1 MNGWWCYHLRRA
13 QHLLVITMAEQVQKD
28 DEAPKTGSTPA
39 GPRSRSTSGVSYPY
53 FDLDTSV
60 KVAQEIHSRGGG
72 QCSPDQLAAWLDY
85 KSVKS
90 GTYNTRIAAARN
102 FGLIQSVGG
111 KFSVTDRG
119 LKIVAPVMPEDALS
133 AKVEA
138 FLAVELF
145 SKVFE
150 QFRGKQLPPESGLKN
165 LFRAEP
171 YLILPDRIDP
181 AVRVFLNSADQA
193 GFFST
198 TNDRTRLI
206 EPHAGRQAPP
216 PASISAEEQKQK
228 EEVQLPVAEKPK
240 AAANAGADGTGG
252 VHSAIIGLL
261 RELPPPGSSW
271 AAPKK
276 KRFLDAFKATVD
288 FIYPEDDE

>member
-1 MNGWWCYHLRRA
+1 MVDQAKQDGELPKA
-13 QHLLVITMAEQVQKD
+13 AE
-28 DEAPKTGSTPA
+28 
-39 GPRSRSTSGVSYPY
+39 PRSRSTSGVSYPY

-72 QCSPDQLAAWLDY
+72 QCTADQLAAWLDY

-102 FGLIQSVGG
+102 FGLIQAAGG

-133 AKVEA
+133 AKVDA
-138 FLAVELF
+138 FQAVELF
-145 SKVFE
+145 SKIFE

-165 LFRAEP
+165 LFRGEP
-171 YLILPDRIDP
+171 YFILPDRIDP
-181 AVRVFLNSADQA
+181 ALRVFFNSAEQA

-198 TNDRTRLI
+198 TNDRSRLI
-206 EPHAGRQAPP
+206 EPQVGLQETRAAPASSPGVDEAAEP
-216 PASISAEEQKQK
+216 PA
-228 EEVQLPVAEKPK
+228 PEKPK
-240 AAANAGADGTGG
+240 AAQHLVSDGAGG

-261 RELPPPGSSW
+261 RELPPPGASW
-271 AAPKK
+271 AGAKK

-288 FIYPEDDE
+288 FIYPENDE

>member
-1 MNGWWCYHLRRA
+1 MVDQAKQGS
-13 QHLLVITMAEQVQKD
+13 EPQKTV
-28 DEAPKTGSTPA
+28 E
-39 GPRSRSTSGVSYPY
+39 PRSRSTSGVSYPY
-53 FDLDTSV
+53 FDLDASI

-72 QCSPDQLAAWLDY
+72 QCTSDQLAAWLDY

-102 FGLIQSVGG
+102 FGLIQSAGG

-138 FLAVELF
+138 FHAVELF
-145 SKVFE
+145 TKVFE

-165 LFRAEP
+165 LFKTVP
-171 YLILPDRIDP
+171 YSILPDRIDP
-181 AVRVFLNSADQA
+181 AVRVFLNSAEQA

-198 TNDRTRLI
+198 TNDRSRLI
-206 EPHAGRQAPP
+206 EPRIGPQTASPAPTSTPGPSEETPP
-216 PASISAEEQKQK
+216 P
-228 EEVQLPVAEKPK
+228 VVDKPK
-240 AAANAGADGTGG
+240 PHPPAMIDGTGG

-271 AAPKK
+271 APTKK
-276 KRFLDAFKATVD
+276 KRFIDAFKATID
-288 FIYPEDDE
+288 FIYPEDEE